1 MENRW
6 SLYSSDP
13 LFAEATAALDA
24 AWEQAK
30 WADPSLPSVL
40 RARNAVKAVRAVME
54 KYADQGATDT
64 EPDEVLVYDLV
75 NNHFNTDFTRWD
87 V

>member
-6 SLYSSDP
+6 ELYSTDP
-13 LFAEATAALDA
+13 LLAEATAALDA
-24 AWEQAK
+24 AWEAAK
-30 WADPSLPSVL
+30 WADPSLPSLL
-40 RARNAVKAVRAVME
+40 RAQNAIKSVRKVMN

-64 EPDEVLVYDLV
+64 EPDAFLVDLV
-75 NNHFNTDFTRWD
+75 NNHFNTDLSRWD